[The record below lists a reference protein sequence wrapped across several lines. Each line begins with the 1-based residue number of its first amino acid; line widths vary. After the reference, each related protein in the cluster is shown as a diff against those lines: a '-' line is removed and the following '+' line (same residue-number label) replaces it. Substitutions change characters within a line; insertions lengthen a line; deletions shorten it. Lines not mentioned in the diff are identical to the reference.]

1 MILDSKLE
9 FSDAQAICLSIA
21 TSTDST
27 NVLDL
32 QVADPNIGAGTP
44 IWLIVRVNTL
54 FAPTLATLL
63 VEPRDA
69 DGANS
74 LSLATAIMFSKTFSG
89 SLDELEAGDIL
100 ISMPLP
106 ANIRRYMKILY
117 TTAGSTLTAGKL
129 DAFLSLTAPRALT
142 SGS

>member
-1 MILDSKLE
+1 MILDKNLE

-21 TSTDST
+21 TATAST
-27 NVLDL
+27 VLDL
-32 QVADPNIGAGTP
+32 QVADPNIGTGTP
-44 IWLIVRVNTL
+44 VWLIVSVNTSFL
-54 FAPTLATLL
+54 PTLTTLL

-69 DGANS
+69 DGAGS
-74 LSLATAIMFSKTFSG
+74 LSLATAIMFGKTFSG
-89 SLDELEAGDIL
+89 SLDELQAGDLL

-106 ANIRRYMKILY
+106 AAIRRYMEILY

-129 DAFLSLTAPRALT
+129 DAFLSLAPPRRVT